1 MNIYPGNKLTLEM
14 SLVILM
20 LKSEE
25 WKDEFFQLYG
35 FQFDELEFDNPNTER
50 NLDSLS
56 ARLAGMTLDQIGK
69 EQGVTRERIRQIIK
83 KLLSR
88 AEEHKEHAGFN
99 IKDMFESRLIASKEA
114 PKIRGQKKRAELEK
128 RAIQIIENNP
138 GIRLSHLS
146 STLGADEEL
155 VSLALQRNAK
165 KFIYSEERDNA
176 NASTFSDE
184 DLLEALRLAE
194 AFESPTN
201 RNLYDDLVRRGIIK
215 APGSQT
221 IMKRFG
227 TWIRA
232 CDLANVSHNESM
244 RESYEKLW
252 TEEEIL
258 DHVIKFLKNRN
269 FGAGIASYDQWR
281 VETFTNA
288 PSGAHTRNTFITWI
302 NAKNMALK
310 KMREE
315 GISPGLLSRQNT
327 GE

>member
-35 FQFDELEFDNPNTER
+35 FPFDELEFDDPNTER

-56 ARLAGMTLDQIGK
+56 SRLAGMTLEQIGQ

-114 PKIRGQKKRAELEK
+114 PKILEQKNRAELEK

-138 GIRLSHLS
+138 GIKLSHLS
-146 STLGADEEL
+146 STLGVDEEL
-155 VSLALQRNAK
+155 LSLALQRHAK
-165 KFIYSEERDNA
+165 KFIYSEERDSA

-232 CDLANVSHNESM
+232 CDLANVSHNESA
-244 RESYEKLW
+244 RENYEKLW
-252 TEEEIL
+252 AEEEIL
-258 DHVIKFLKNRN
+258 DYVIEFLKNRN
-269 FGAGIASYDQWR
+269 FGAGIDSYDEWR
-281 VETFTNA
+281 IETFTNA
-288 PSGAHTRNTFITWI
+288 PSGAHTRNTFSTWI
-302 NAKNMALK
+302 NAKNMALQ

>member
-1 MNIYPGNKLTLEM
+1 M
-14 SLVILM
+14 SMVILI

-25 WKDEFFQLYG
+25 WKGEFFQLYG
-35 FQFDELEFDNPNTER
+35 FPFDELEFDDPNTAR

-56 ARLAGMTLDQIGK
+56 SRLAGKTLDQIGK

-88 AEEHKEHAGFN
+88 AEEHKEYAGFN
-99 IKDMFESRLIASKEA
+99 IKDMYESRLIASKKA
-114 PKIRGQKKRAELEK
+114 PQILEQKKRTELEK

-146 STLGADEEL
+146 STLGADEKLLSL
-155 VSLALQRNAK
+155 VLQRHTK
-165 KFIYSEERDNA
+165 KFIYSEEKDNA

-184 DLLEALRLAE
+184 ELLEALRLAE

-201 RNLYDDLVRRGIIK
+201 RNLYDDLVRKGIIK

-227 TWIRA
+227 TWNRA
-232 CDLANVSHNESM
+232 CDLANVSHNESA
-244 RESYEKLW
+244 RENYERLW
-252 TEEEIL
+252 TEEEVL
-258 DHVIKFLKNRN
+258 DYVIEFLKNRN
-269 FGAGIASYDQWR
+269 YGPGIESYDYWR

-315 GISPGLLSRQNT
+315 GISPGLLSRRNT
-327 GE
+327 GG

>member
-35 FQFDELEFDNPNTER
+35 FQFDELEFDDPNTER

-88 AEEHKEHAGFN
+88 AEEHKEQAGFN

-194 AFESPTN
+194 AFE
-201 RNLYDDLVRRGIIK
+201 
-215 APGSQT
+215 
-221 IMKRFG
+221 
-227 TWIRA
+227 
-232 CDLANVSHNESM
+232 
-244 RESYEKLW
+244 
-252 TEEEIL
+252 
-258 DHVIKFLKNRN
+258 
-269 FGAGIASYDQWR
+269 
-281 VETFTNA
+281 
-288 PSGAHTRNTFITWI
+288 
-302 NAKNMALK
+302 
-310 KMREE
+310 
-315 GISPGLLSRQNT
+315 
-327 GE
+327 

>member
-35 FQFDELEFDNPNTER
+35 FPFDELEFDDPNTER

-69 EQGVTRERIRQIIK
+69 EQGVTKERIRQIIK

-114 PKIRGQKKRAELEK
+114 PKIRGQKRRAELEK

-155 VSLALQRNAK
+155 LSLALPRNAK
-165 KFIYSEERDNA
+165 KFIYSEERENA

-201 RNLYDDLVRRGIIK
+201 RDLYDDLVRRGIIK

-232 CDLANVSHNESM
+232 CDLANVSHNESV

-252 TEEEIL
+252 TEEEVL

-269 FGAGIASYDQWR
+269 FGAGIVSYDQWR

>member
-1 MNIYPGNKLTLEM
+1 M

-35 FQFDELEFDNPNTER
+35 FQFDELEFDDPNTER

-88 AEEHKEHAGFN
+88 AEEHKEQAGFN

-184 DLLEALRLAE
+184 DLLEALFSWEL
-194 AFESPTN
+194 
-201 RNLYDDLVRRGIIK
+201 
-215 APGSQT
+215 PG
-221 IMKRFG
+221 
-227 TWIRA
+227 
-232 CDLANVSHNESM
+232 
-244 RESYEKLW
+244 
-252 TEEEIL
+252 
-258 DHVIKFLKNRN
+258 
-269 FGAGIASYDQWR
+269 
-281 VETFTNA
+281 
-288 PSGAHTRNTFITWI
+288 
-302 NAKNMALK
+302 
-310 KMREE
+310 
-315 GISPGLLSRQNT
+315 
-327 GE
+327 